1 MSISQNKM
9 QKSLEKLKERIQGL
23 RTNRANPE
31 LLNSLKVDYYNSIMP
46 LQQLASVTTPDSKL
60 FVLNVFDKGA
70 ISAIEKS
77 IQTSNLGLNPQ
88 IEGTSIKIRL
98 PELTQERREELIKVL
113 STYCEETKVMIRNI
127 RREAMDSLK
136 KEKQNDDISEDDLNK
151 EQQTIQKLTDR
162 FITEIEKIKSDKEK
176 DLLEI

>member
-1 MSISQNKM
+1 MSIIQNKM
-9 QKSLEKLKERIQGL
+9 KKSIEKLKERIQGL

-60 FVLNVFDKGA
+60 FVLNVFDKSA

-98 PELTQERREELIKVL
+98 PELTQERREELIKIL

-127 RREAMDSLK
+127 RREAMDTLK
-136 KEKQNDDISEDDLNK
+136 KEKQNDDISEDDLNR

-162 FITEIEKIKSDKEK
+162 FITEIETIKSDKEK